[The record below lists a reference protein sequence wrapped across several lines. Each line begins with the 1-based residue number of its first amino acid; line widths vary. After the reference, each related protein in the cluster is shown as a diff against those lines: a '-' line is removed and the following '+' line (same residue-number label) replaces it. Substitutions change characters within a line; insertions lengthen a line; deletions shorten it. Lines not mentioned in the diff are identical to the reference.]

1 MTEIRNYDTTGD
13 VAKAA
18 AENAVEILNLAISE
32 RGSATW
38 VLAGGSS
45 PIAAYKE
52 LITLFSDAVDWS
64 KVTVLM
70 GDERFVPLDEPDS
83 NWGTIMKLF
92 DEHRAFDAMH
102 RLGPTILESVERTA
116 EAYDAKIASLLV
128 KGRFDLV
135 WLGVGE
141 DGHTLSLFPEN
152 PGFVNPTS
160 SFVIPIHDAPKQPTQ
175 RISLTLQALEHV
187 IELVIFATGASKR
200 DVLRKARLHGT
211 VPVAVA
217 AQTAEGSG
225 AEVRWLYDFEAWG
238 S

>member
-1 MTEIRNYDTTGD
+1 MTEIRNYDTTDD

-45 PIAAYKE
+45 PLAAYKE
-52 LITLFSDAVDWS
+52 LIASFSDVVDWS

-70 GDERFVPLDEPDS
+70 GDERYVPLDEPDS
-83 NWGTIMKLF
+83 NCGTIIALF
-92 DEHRAFDAMH
+92 DADPAFDTMH

-116 EAYDAKIASLLV
+116 EAYDAKIAALEIE
-128 KGRFDLV
+128 RFDLV

-141 DGHTLSLFPEN
+141 DGHTLSLFPDN
-152 PGFVNPTS
+152 PGFMQPSTRW
-160 SFVIPIHDAPKQPTQ
+160 VIPIHNSPKPPAQ
-175 RISLTLQALEHV
+175 RISFSLKALEH
-187 IELVIFATGASKR
+187 IAELVIFATGASKH
-200 DVLRKARLHGT
+200 DALRKARLQGG

-217 AQTAEGSG
+217 AQVAEENG
-225 AEVRWLYDFEAWG
+225 AEVRWLYDAEAWG